1 MVGRAVLGE
10 PPRVGR
16 ALRTSR
22 KVGRA
27 VLGEPPRVGR
37 ALRTSR
43 KVGRAVLGEPPRVG
57 RALLGEPPRVG
68 RAVLGEPRLGG
79 TPRPTCRPTCLP
91 SGRRIEC
98 HPIGPFVLQANQPL
112 ADWILTNVMPF
123 FGKLALIPD
132 AVLKAIAL
140 KANAC
145 RLPQE
150 SLPRST
156 SRPAVS
162 GRKRRKHVQM
172 IRHDKKKVQKPSS
185 MFVVES
191 RCVEYLFDNNKKRLS
206 ASFRRIDRY
215 KLDNGALNRKRRQP
229 VRKFPTYR

>member
-1 MVGRAVLGE
+1 MVGRALWASRTVERACMVGRAVLGE
-10 PPRVGR
+10 PPRLDGTPLPTFSMR
-16 ALRTSR
+16 LTR
-22 KVGRA
+22 
-27 VLGEPPRVGR
+27 RVR
-37 ALRTSR
+37 PT
-43 KVGRAVLGEPPRVG
+43 
-57 RALLGEPPRVG
+57 
-68 RAVLGEPRLGG
+68 RLGG

-91 SGRRIEC
+91 SGHRIEC
-98 HPIGPFVLQANQPL
+98 NPIAPFVLHANQPL

-123 FGKLALIPD
+123 FGELVLIPD

-172 IRHDKKKVQKPSS
+172 IWHDQEKVQKPSS

-191 RCVEYLFDNNKKRLS
+191 RC
-206 ASFRRIDRY
+206 
-215 KLDNGALNRKRRQP
+215 G
-229 VRKFPTYR
+229 